1 MTSLDKKDLLDDET
15 TINSINGEESS
26 DEMLL
31 RKDRLEALRELD
43 IDPFGKSY
51 DRSHS
56 IAEVISSF
64 TEMENR
70 DQDPSHELGSIR
82 IAGRMMNHRGMGKAI
97 FGNLQDLSGSIQFY
111 LRRDSVAEKD
121 FLVFE
126 KLYVGDLLGLEGTV
140 FRTGKGEITLRVSR
154 LTLLACSLRPLP
166 EKHHG
171 LRDVELRYRKR
182 YVDLIVNE
190 TARDTFKIRSRLI
203 TTFRKILDN
212 QGYLE
217 VETPVLNH
225 MAGGAAARPFITYH
239 NTLKKDFYLRI
250 ATELHLKRLIVGG
263 LEKVY
268 EIGRIFRNEGVSVRH
283 NPEFTTI
290 ELYEAYSDYEGMMNL
305 AEELITTACL
315 EAKGSE
321 KIEYQG
327 TTIDFSRPWKRM
339 RYLEALEK
347 FGGVNEATLYNR
359 EEVISLCK
367 KHQVDVDLTLPLPKL
382 WDELFDTIVQPNL
395 IQPTFITDYPLESS
409 PLARRLD
416 SNPNLTCRFEAF
428 VVNMEV
434 ANAYT
439 ELNDPID
446 QLHRFEL
453 QQLDREQGDDEAHG
467 MDLDFVEALEYGM
480 PPTGGMG
487 IGIDRVAMVLSNNS
501 SIREVILFPH
511 LRTK

>member
-1 MTSLDKKDLLDDET
+1 
-15 TINSINGEESS
+15 
-26 DEMLL
+26 ML
-31 RKDRLEALRELD
+31 
-43 IDPFGKSY
+43 F
-51 DRSHS
+51 RS
-56 IAEVISSF
+56 
-64 TEMENR
+64 
-70 DQDPSHELGSIR
+70 
-82 IAGRMMNHRGMGKAI
+82 
-97 FGNLQDLSGSIQFY
+97 
-111 LRRDSVAEKD
+111 
-121 FLVFE
+121 VFE
-126 KLYVGDLLGLEGTV
+126 KLYVGDMLGLEGTI
-140 FRTGKGEITLRVSR
+140 FRTGKGEITLRVSQ

-190 TARDTFKIRSRLI
+190 TARETFKVRTKLI
-203 TTFRKILDN
+203 TSFRKILDE

-225 MAGGAAARPFITYH
+225 MAGGAAARPFVTYH

-305 AEELITTACL
+305 AEELISNACL

-321 KIEYQG
+321 KVEYQG
-327 TTIDFSRPWKRM
+327 MTIDFARPWKRM
-339 RYLEALEK
+339 RYLEALER
-347 FGGVNEATLYNR
+347 FGGVNEKTLYDR
-359 EEVISLCK
+359 EEVVNLCK
-367 KHQVDVDLTLPLPKL
+367 KHQVEVDLSLPLPKL
-382 WDELFDTIVQPNL
+382 WDELFDAIVQPNL